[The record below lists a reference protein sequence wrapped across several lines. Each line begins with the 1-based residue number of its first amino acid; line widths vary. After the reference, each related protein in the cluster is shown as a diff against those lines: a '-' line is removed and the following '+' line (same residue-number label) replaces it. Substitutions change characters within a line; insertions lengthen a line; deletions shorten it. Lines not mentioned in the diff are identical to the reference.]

1 VFTIQAVSDKEICVY
16 TGQVHLL
23 TGMVYLLGQQFVQI
37 VMDFAMIEGLSNV
50 LSRSSCFMNGQ
61 FSLSLSLSLSLHGM
75 DSFC

>member
-1 VFTIQAVSDKEICVY
+1 MFTIQAVSDNEICVY

-23 TGMVYLLGQQFVQI
+23 TGMVYLPGQQFVQI
-37 VMDFAMIEGLSNV
+37 VMDFALIEGLSNV

-61 FSLSLSLSLSLHGM
+61 FSLSLSLHGM